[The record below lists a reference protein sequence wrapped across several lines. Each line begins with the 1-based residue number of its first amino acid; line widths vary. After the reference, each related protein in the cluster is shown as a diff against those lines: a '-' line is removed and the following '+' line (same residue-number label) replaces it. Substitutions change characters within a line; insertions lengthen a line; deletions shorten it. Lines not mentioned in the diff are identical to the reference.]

1 MYTYKK
7 QKHPKCKP
15 LPTTGGAVHTQSCIT
30 GGSLSVLGLRG
41 LEGVPDAGLEQCIN
55 RLGLVGGGV
64 LERCH
69 HGAVDVGSRVGQ
81 VLLWR
86 EEGASIAASSLCV
99 CVCAWAEA
107 AKEGTSLYV
116 TYLYLF
122 LWETNL
128 CCFHYSLSLHYILHI
143 CNFHHVQQLRSLGS
157 LSVLP
162 ATCQRYSEPWHC
174 LATSSRPVATFP
186 ALTAH

>member
-1 MYTYKK
+1 MNSHTHTNLNICNNTQNTSSNYAHKQMYTYKK
-7 QKHPKCKP
+7 QKHPKGKP
-15 LPTTGGAVHTQSCIT
+15 LPTTGGAVRTHSCIT
-30 GGSLSVLGLRG
+30 GGSLPVLGLRG

-99 CVCAWAEA
+99 CA
-107 AKEGTSLYV
+107 
-116 TYLYLF
+116 
-122 LWETNL
+122 
-128 CCFHYSLSLHYILHI
+128 
-143 CNFHHVQQLRSLGS
+143 
-157 LSVLP
+157 
-162 ATCQRYSEPWHC
+162 
-174 LATSSRPVATFP
+174 
-186 ALTAH
+186 

>member
-1 MYTYKK
+1 MQST
-7 QKHPKCKP
+7 
-15 LPTTGGAVHTQSCIT
+15 HTHVSQEVPYQFWVSE
-30 GGSLSVLGLRG
+30 G

-99 CVCAWAEA
+99 C
-107 AKEGTSLYV
+107 S
-116 TYLYLF
+116 
-122 LWETNL
+122 
-128 CCFHYSLSLHYILHI
+128 
-143 CNFHHVQQLRSLGS
+143 
-157 LSVLP
+157 
-162 ATCQRYSEPWHC
+162 
-174 LATSSRPVATFP
+174 
-186 ALTAH
+186 